1 VDAMHAVEASGV
13 GRWMRESLWAF
24 PIVETVHIVGFAL
37 LVGSIVALDLRLAGL
52 ARRIP
57 ITRLAS
63 FIVPLAFVGFLVALP
78 AGLLMFTA
86 HTADYL
92 GNTVFMLKMGLIL
105 AAGANAAWLHTGP
118 LAQAAGFDV
127 DAMPPAAVRV
137 AAVVSIVIWIGVIAC
152 GRLLAYT

>member
-1 VDAMHAVEASGV
+1 MHAVEASGV

-24 PIVETVHIVGFAL
+24 PIVETIHIVGFAL
-37 LVGSIVALDLRLAGL
+37 LVGSIVILDLRLAGL

-63 FIVPLAFVGFLVALP
+63 FVVPWAVAGFLVALP

-92 GNTVFMLKMGLIL
+92 GNPVFMLKMGLIL

-118 LAQAAGFDV
+118 LALAASFDV
-127 DAMPPAAVRV
+127 DRPSPPAVRF
-137 AAVVSIVIWIGVIAC
+137 AAIASIAIWIAVIAC